1 MPAARNAATAH
12 SIALA
17 ISGEPVTRPPISSV
31 KRRRFSSIGDGPMTM
46 GSSLAATCAQLEASA
61 VEQPTVEGFCGG
73 ARVSFFAGGSCACV
87 ELREGLKR
95 RSNELKRK
103 LRRMRSSSLVK
114 LFSAQEGANDSG
126 II

>member
-1 MPAARNAATAH
+1 MPAARKAATPH
-12 SIALA
+12 SMALV

-73 ARVSFFAGGSCACV
+73 ARESFLAGGSCACV
-87 ELREGLKR
+87 ELREGLKK
-95 RSNELKRK
+95 RSNELKRSK

-126 II
+126 I